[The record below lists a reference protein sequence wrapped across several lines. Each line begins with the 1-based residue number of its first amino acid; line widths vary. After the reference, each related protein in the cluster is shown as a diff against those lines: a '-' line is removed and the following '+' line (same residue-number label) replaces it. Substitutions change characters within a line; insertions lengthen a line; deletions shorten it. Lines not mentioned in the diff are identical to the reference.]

1 MLASSLGFRIAVLF
15 VLTGMAIGIGM
26 AASHDHS
33 LMPAHAHIN
42 LIGWVTLFLISLF
55 YERRPQLDKSASA
68 RWQVIVYTGG
78 AVVATMGIT
87 LLLLGHAGAEPAAA
101 LGSVVLLAAMTWF
114 ALLVYRSRAEG

>member
-78 AVVATMGIT
+78 AVVATIGIT
-87 LLLLGHAGAEPAAA
+87 LLLLGHAGA
-101 LGSVVLLAAMTWF
+101 
-114 ALLVYRSRAEG
+114 

>member
-15 VLTGMAIGIGM
+15 VLTGMAIGLGM

-33 LMPAHAHIN
+33 LTPAHAHIN

-101 LGSVVLLAAMTWF
+101 LGSVVLLAAMAWF

>member
-87 LLLLGHAGAEPAAA
+87 LLLLSHAGAEPAAA
-101 LGSVVLLAAMTWF
+101 LGSVVLLAAMAWF

>member
-42 LIGWVTLFLISLF
+42 LIGWVTQFLISLF

-101 LGSVVLLAAMTWF
+101 LGSVVLLAAMAWF